1 MEIKEELISG
11 RQSFNAIREV
21 CRKYPGMRKM
31 MQSDR
36 MRGIDLLTLY
46 MSVVLNLRAPSAVS
60 IWNMASKTGDVHAV
74 ADYLETHGHTRVDIA
89 RGAEIPL
96 TGCGLVLSKSKDFQ
110 ASFFHANNVFVHKW
124 CGGAPNMTAA
134 TNVVAHED
142 SLYITPEAQ

>member
-11 RQSFNAIREV
+11 RQSFDAIRNV
-21 CRKYPGMRKM
+21 CRYFPGMRKLL
-31 MQSDR
+31 QGDR

-46 MSVVLNLRAPSAVS
+46 LSTVHDMRAPGAVS
-60 IWNMASKTGDVHAV
+60 IWNMASKTGDVHAI
-74 ADYLETHGHTRVDIA
+74 ADYLETHNHTRQDIE

-96 TGCGLVLSKSKDFQ
+96 TGCGIILAKTAGFQ

-134 TNVVAHED
+134 MQVIAHED
-142 SLYITPEAQ
+142 SLYITPEAK